1 MSGGVDPNK
10 PLPSTGFSMLY
21 VAATMPGDHA
31 EVVQVLLNGGARP
44 NGLTHEGLS
53 PLYVAAQQG
62 NSKCVRAL
70 IRAGADVN
78 FTTRGYQAT
87 PLINASEEGMLGAVQ
102 ALVEAG
108 ADVNRRN
115 KLGTTALG
123 SAIKSGHLHVANYLQ
138 SHGAIQ

>member
-1 MSGGVDPNK
+1 MRIDIAEAMICEMILKSIEQDDVKAIEAVLSGGVDPNK

-78 FTTRGYQAT
+78 
-87 PLINASEEGMLGAVQ
+87 
-102 ALVEAG
+102 
-108 ADVNRRN
+108 RRN